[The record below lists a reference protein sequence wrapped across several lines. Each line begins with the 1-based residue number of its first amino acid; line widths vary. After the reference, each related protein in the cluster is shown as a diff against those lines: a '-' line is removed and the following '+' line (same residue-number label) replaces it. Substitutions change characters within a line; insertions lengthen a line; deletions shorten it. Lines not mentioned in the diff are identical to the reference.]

1 MGEWR
6 TVSRHRVAERASRA
20 VYLTIVALAIIV
32 ALEEAG
38 TNVPAGEVVAS
49 TVGATI
55 ITALADLYARYI
67 AAAIRSRQQ
76 VSARELRDAA
86 VDTAAGALAALVP
99 VVPFVFAAA
108 GAIEDDA
115 AYDIAAWL
123 GLGVLAGYTLFANR
137 AAGVTGLRGLLTAG
151 GIVLLGLALIA
162 LKALIH

>member
-6 TVSRHRVAERASRA
+6 AVSRHRVAERASRA

-38 TNVPAGEVVAS
+38 TDVPAWEVVAS

-55 ITALADLYARYI
+55 ITALADLYSRYI
-67 AAAIRSRQQ
+67 AEAIRNRELA
-76 VSARELRDAA
+76 ARELRDAA
-86 VDTAAGALAALVP
+86 VDTAAGAVAALVP
-99 VVPFVFAAA
+99 VVPFVFAGA
-108 GAIEDDA
+108 GTIEDDT

-137 AAGVTGLRGLLTAG
+137 AAGLTGARGLLTAG
-151 GIVLLGLALIA
+151 AVVLLGFALIA
-162 LKALIH
+162 LKALVH